1 MNSYLISGAEK
12 KTGADIR
19 LELEAANETDARAAA
34 VKEGI
39 LITECKQLNTAPTS
53 AKSGDVYL
61 REIALWLRFF
71 GITTA
76 VIVFA
81 VVCKLIMTK

>member
-19 LELEAANETDARAAA
+19 LELEAASEADARAAA

-39 LITECKQLNTAPTS
+39 LITECKQLNTTPAGART
-53 AKSGDVYL
+53 GDAYL

-76 VIVFA
+76 VVLFT
-81 VVCKLIMTK
+81 VVCKLIMTR